1 MLRSEPWRIL
11 LLTHP
16 DGIELEA
23 SAARMFVNKQEHDP
37 SDLDAARLVAA
48 HAEFVPIG
56 IFYRNESADRYDV
69 ATAQGLATKR
79 AEKLAVLQSVLHS
92 YRV

>member
-1 MLRSEPWRIL
+1 ML

-16 DGIELEA
+16 DGIELEE

-48 HAEFVPIG
+48 HAELVPIG
-56 IFYRNESADRYDV
+56 IFYRNESADRYDA
-69 ATAQGLATKR
+69 ATVQGLATAR
-79 AEKLAVLQSVLHS
+79 ADKLATLRSVLHS